1 MARWI
6 LFRDVG
12 ATRVSCEVARCV
24 ATDWESAVA
33 RLAPFALGR
42 ERISLGPRTPPTKE
56 RPFYVQSVVSAAE
69 DAPARRLLA
78 RRFLSPYRRT
88 SE

>member
-12 ATRVSCEVARCV
+12 TTRVPCEVARCL
-24 ATDWESAVA
+24 ATDWQSAVV
-33 RLAPFALGR
+33 RLAPFAQGR
-42 ERISLGPRTPPTKE
+42 ERIALGPRTPPTKE
-56 RPFYVQSVVSAAE
+56 RPFYVQSVVSALE

-78 RRFLSPYRRT
+78 RPFISPFRRK